1 MNAAR
6 ELAEFASEIR
16 FQDLPETVVSY
27 ATDLFVDW
35 FGSALAGAGAR
46 QVAAIRSLAARMG
59 PTDGAS
65 EILFDR
71 TTSSP
76 LFAALVNAAATHVA
90 EQDDLHNASVLHPA
104 TVVFPPALALAQA
117 RGASGRDFLT
127 AVVAGYE
134 VGIRVGEFLGQ
145 THYRIFHTT
154 GTAGT
159 LAAAAAAGR
168 LLGLDAGQMLHCLG
182 SAGTQ
187 AAGLWEFLR
196 DGADSKQL
204 HSGKAAMNGIIAA
217 DLAQQGFTG
226 ARDIFTGA
234 QGMAAGMSD
243 APAPAALND
252 RLHSRWALCETSL
265 KWHASCRHTHP
276 AADALLALMA
286 ENHLAAGDIAAIT
299 AHVHDAAIDVL
310 GPVTNPTS
318 LHQAKFSM
326 GTVLAMVALH
336 GRADVESFA
345 RHWNDPAIRAL
356 AARVRMTPDADVQAA
371 YPAQWHGKVTVE
383 TTDGRILRRKLTTPR
398 GDPGNGLSRDEVAAK
413 ATALATH
420 AGAATADEMAAI
432 LPGLWNIAQQPT
444 ITRLMP
450 LPQA

>member
-6 ELAEFASEIR
+6 ELAEFAAEIR
-16 FQDLPETVVSY
+16 FDDLPETVVSY

-35 FGSALAGAGAR
+35 VGSALAGASAR
-46 QVAAIRSLAARMG
+46 QIAAIRNLAARMG
-59 PTDGAS
+59 PIDGAS

-76 LFAALVNAAATHVA
+76 LFAALVNAAASHVA

-145 THYRIFHTT
+145 SHYRVFHTT

-168 LLGLDAGQMLHCLG
+168 LLGLDAAQMLHCFG

-217 DLAQQGFTG
+217 DLAQQGFTA

-234 QGMAAGMSD
+234 QGMAAGMSS
-243 APAPAALND
+243 APDVAALND
-252 RLHSRWALCETSL
+252 RLHSRWALCETSF

-286 ENHLAAGDIAAIT
+286 ENHLAADDIAAIT

-336 GRADVESFA
+336 GRADVETFA
-345 RHWNDPAIRAL
+345 RHWNDPAIHAL

-383 TTDGRILRRKLTTPR
+383 TTDGRILCRKLTIPR
-398 GDPGNGLSRDEVAAK
+398 GDPGNGLSRDEIATK

-420 AGAATADEMAAI
+420 TGAASATEMAAL
-432 LPGLWNIAQQPT
+432 LPGLWNIAQQPA

-450 LPQA
+450 LPRA